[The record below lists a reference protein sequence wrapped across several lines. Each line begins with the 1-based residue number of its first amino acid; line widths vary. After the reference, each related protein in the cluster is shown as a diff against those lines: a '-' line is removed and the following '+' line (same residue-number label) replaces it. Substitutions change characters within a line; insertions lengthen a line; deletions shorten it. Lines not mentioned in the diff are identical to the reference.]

1 MLYVEPDSPAQT
13 AGLREGDIMVEFDG
27 QPVASIDALHK
38 LLTGAKVGVKS
49 RLSVIRRTERI
60 ELDIVPEESRTKA
73 A

>member
-1 MLYVEPDSPAQT
+1 
-13 AGLREGDIMVEFDG
+13 MVEFDG

-38 LLTGAKVGVKS
+38 LLTGGKVGGKS